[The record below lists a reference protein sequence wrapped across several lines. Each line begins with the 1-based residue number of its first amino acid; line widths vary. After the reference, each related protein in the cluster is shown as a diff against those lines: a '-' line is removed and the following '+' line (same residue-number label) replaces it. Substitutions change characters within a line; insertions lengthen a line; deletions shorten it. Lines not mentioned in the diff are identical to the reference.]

1 MKVAQI
7 FKILFLTIIASAV
20 VACSS
25 SKPASSV
32 KKKTTTTKSTSSK
45 SKSSSSTV
53 KVGTVTTGQASYYAD
68 KFNGNTTASG
78 EKYNKKAMTCAH
90 RTYPFGTV
98 LKVTNTTNGKS
109 VQLRVNDR
117 GPFKAGRIVDVSG
130 AAADKLDMKKA
141 GVVNVKVEV
150 ISVP

>member
-1 MKVAQI
+1 M
-7 FKILFLTIIASAV
+7 IAALM

-25 SKPASSV
+25 SSSV
-32 KKKTTTTKSTSSK
+32 SPSSSSSKKKTTTTTKSTT
-45 SKSSSSTV
+45 SSSSTSSAV

-78 EKYNKKAMTCAH
+78 EKYNKNALTCAH

>member
-1 MKVAQI
+1 MRLAALSLVAS
-7 FKILFLTIIASAV
+7 LL

-25 SKPASSV
+25 SSHVVSSSSSS
-32 KKKTTTTKSTSSK
+32 KKKPTTTTKTTTKNTSN
-45 SKSSSSTV
+45 SSAA
-53 KVGTVTTGQASYYAD
+53 KVGAVTTGQASYYAD
-68 KFNGNTTASG
+68 KFNGNKTASG
-78 EKYNKKAMTCAH
+78 EKYNKKALTCAH

-109 VQLRVNDR
+109 VQVRVNDR

-141 GVVNVKVEV
+141 GVINVKVEV
-150 ISVP
+150 VSLP

>member
-1 MKVAQI
+1 MRLAALSLVAA
-7 FKILFLTIIASAV
+7 LF

-25 SKPASSV
+25 SSHVVSSSSSS
-32 KKKTTTTKSTSSK
+32 KKKPTTTTKTTTKNTSN
-45 SKSSSSTV
+45 SSAA
-53 KVGTVTTGQASYYAD
+53 KVGAVTTGQASYYAD
-68 KFNGNTTASG
+68 KFNGNKTASG
-78 EKYNKKAMTCAH
+78 EKYNKKALTCAH

-109 VQLRVNDR
+109 VQVRVNDR

-141 GVVNVKVEV
+141 GVINVKVEV
-150 ISVP
+150 VSLP